1 MHDPHQQESI
11 MSQAFNPVSRHPAP
25 TSPAAP
31 AKHSSPVPIDPSLLR
46 HIGGGALPYRGW

>member
-1 MHDPHQQESI
+1 